1 MPPAHANADLLMG
14 SVEAWC
20 GPVEAG
26 CGDVDRP
33 GTRVGRGQVVTSRA
47 RGVTAGA
54 TAGVAGSDFRG
65 VAAALRR
72 CPAGGRAGTAT
83 IAPCRPRDHSC
94 CRAALTN
101 LSRVSPLPF
110 FGSAGVEIEPRCRVA
125 AIGWSCFGHRTVA
138 FVPVHVGRMGLAY
151 ASRWIKMGDAVRRRK
166 HAVAAASMITVG
178 VLSVAGATAVA
189 TASESRGEETG
200 PSSSQSPYL
209 VGAQAGVVT
218 KSILTVGDSV
228 NLKPDG
234 TPYRMVGIPDGLGA
248 FDNGDGTFTVLMNHE
263 LPAAAGIVRAHGARG
278 AFVSKWTIRSSDLT
292 VLHGQDLIQALH
304 TWNPTTSTWDVSN
317 SDAAPARINR
327 LCSADLAPVSAFYN
341 AATGNGYNGRIFADG
356 EEGGTAGRPFGHVV
370 ATGDS
375 FELTPWLGNMSFEN
389 VVAHPDT
396 HSDATVTIGLDDGDA
411 SVGQQVYFYR
421 GTKTNTGNPVQK
433 AGLANGKLYGIKVSG
448 IPQSEYLKTD
458 WQVGA
463 TFGVEL
469 VDVSAFAGV
478 GGATDNGVVDTLD
491 EDSQAKGVTN
501 FQRPEDGAWDP
512 NHPNDFYFV
521 TTSSFGPAPAE
532 QRTGQTR
539 LWRVRFADVADPGK
553 GGQLTLLVD
562 GPIGTADNPPATG
575 TQSAAS
581 PGPQMVDNVTVN
593 DRGQVIM
600 QEDVGNQAYLGGVWL
615 YDIGSGRLVKVAQ
628 HDPNR
633 FAVGAPGFLTKDE
646 ESSGVIPAPFL
657 GAGWYLLDVQAH
669 YPISGELVQG
679 GQLLAMNI
687 PPGKFK

>member
-1 MPPAHANADLLMG
+1 MDKT
-14 SVEAWC
+14 
-20 GPVEAG
+20 
-26 CGDVDRP
+26 GDV
-33 GTRVGRGQVVTSRA
+33 VGRRRQALAAAGAVTVSVMA
-47 RGVTAGA
+47 VSGA
-54 TAGVAGSDFRG
+54 TAGAS
-65 VAAALRR
+65 
-72 CPAGGRAGTAT
+72 
-83 IAPCRPRDHSC
+83 
-94 CRAALTN
+94 
-101 LSRVSPLPF
+101 
-110 FGSAGVEIEPRCRVA
+110 SASSG
-125 AIGWSCFGHRTVA
+125 
-138 FVPVHVGRMGLAY
+138 
-151 ASRWIKMGDAVRRRK
+151 AV
-166 HAVAAASMITVG
+166 
-178 VLSVAGATAVA
+178 
-189 TASESRGEETG
+189 TG
-200 PSSSQSPYL
+200 PSSSQSPYV
-209 VGAQAGVVT
+209 VGSQPGVVT

-248 FDNGDGTFTVLMNHE
+248 FDNGNGTFTVLMNHE
-263 LPAAAGIVRAHGARG
+263 LPNTAGIVRAHGARG
-278 AFVSKWTIRSSDLT
+278 AFVSKWTIRTSDLT
-292 VLHGQDLIQALH
+292 VLHGQDLIQTLH
-304 TWNPTTSTWDVSN
+304 TWNPATNTWQVSN
-317 SDAAPARINR
+317 GDAAPARLNR

-341 AATGNGYNGRIFADG
+341 PATGHGYNGRIFADG
-356 EEGGTAGRPFGHVV
+356 EEGGTGGRPFGHVV

-396 HSDATVTIGLDDGDA
+396 HSDATVSIGLDDGDA
-411 SVGQQVYFYR
+411 SVGQQVYLYR
-421 GTKTNTGNPVQK
+421 GTKTGAGNPVQK

-458 WQVGA
+458 WKVGD

-478 GGATDNGVVDTLD
+478 GGVTDNGVVDTLD

-512 NHPNDFYFV
+512 RHPNDFYFV
-521 TTSSFGPAPAE
+521 TTSSFGPLPAE

-539 LWRVRFADVADPGK
+539 LWRVRFADVTDPGK

-562 GPIGTADNPPATG
+562 GPVGTADDPPATG
-575 TQSAAS
+575 TQSAGS
-581 PGPQMVDNVTVN
+581 PGPQMLDNVTVN
-593 DRGQVIM
+593 DRSQVIM
-600 QEDVGNQAYLGGVWL
+600 LEDVGNQAYVGGVWL
-615 YDIGSGRLVKVAQ
+615 YDTGSGRLVKVAA

-646 ESSGVIPAPFL
+646 ETSGVIPAPFL

-679 GQLLAMNI
+679 GQLLAVHI